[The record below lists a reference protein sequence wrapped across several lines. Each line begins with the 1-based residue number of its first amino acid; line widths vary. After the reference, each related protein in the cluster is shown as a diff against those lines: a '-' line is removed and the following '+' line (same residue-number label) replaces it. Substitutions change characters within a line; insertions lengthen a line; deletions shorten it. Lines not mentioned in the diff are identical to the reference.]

1 MYFNGTIRSMSKG
14 EKKAFACQENKHW
27 SKRNIDCFVAFP
39 FLPTPFSLC
48 FYETLIQQETA
59 LVMRSVQMHVFLS
72 HQCRQKYRTPEKE
85 RAHRDG
91 VSQTGWVQFSDFNSP
106 QS

>member
-27 SKRNIDCFVAFP
+27 SKRNIECSMAFP

-72 HQCRQKYRTPEKE
+72 PS
-85 RAHRDG
+85 
-91 VSQTGWVQFSDFNSP
+91 V
-106 QS
+106 